1 MPNDDVAYD
10 KHILFFKETKKIKR
24 KKKQKKKED
33 KT

>member
-10 KHILFFKETKKIKR
+10 KHILFFKETKKKKT
-24 KKKQKKKED
+24 KKKQKKD